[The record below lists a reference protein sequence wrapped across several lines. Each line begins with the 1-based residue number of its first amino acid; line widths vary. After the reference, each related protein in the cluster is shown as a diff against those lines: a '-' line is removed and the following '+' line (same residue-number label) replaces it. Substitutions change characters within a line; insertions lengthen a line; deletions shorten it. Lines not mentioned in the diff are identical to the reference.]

1 MRKKVKAIEARK
13 QTNLE
18 RKKEE
23 ARKLLNVL
31 MRLDDVSLLL
41 VENSINLL
49 ASRDAINNQKNVDKY
64 QDSERGEEICSTQR
78 K

>member
-1 MRKKVKAIEARK
+1 M
-13 QTNLE
+13 LGS

-49 ASRDAINNQKNVDKY
+49 ASRDAINNQKNVDKR
-64 QDSERGEEICSTQR
+64 QGSGEFIV
-78 K
+78 